1 MRFLLRVF
9 AETALVSPRLARTRF
24 GASLLL
30 LGLILIWL
38 CSRGL
43 DPVTT
48 VLQAGALGAVMGA
61 AWVAGNSR
69 DRAAL
74 ATALTHP
81 TTPLAI
87 ATGRWVATVLPAALL
102 TTACAI
108 VSGADGSAI
117 AAGSVAA
124 AAVGAIALATVLLLG
139 NGAAVMLFLVM
150 AVAGTIAPERLVGLT
165 HPGVVRLAAA
175 GVLELGPALWRYRDI
190 GTGDWLAM
198 VHALAWTGVG
208 VLLASALVA
217 RQRTASQ

>member
-1 MRFLLRVF
+1 MRFLHHVF
-9 AETALVSPRLARTRF
+9 AETALVAPRLARTRL
-24 GASLLL
+24 GTSLLL
-30 LGLILIWL
+30 LGVILIWL
-38 CSRGL
+38 RWRGL
-43 DPVTT
+43 DPVTA
-48 VLQAGALGAVMGA
+48 VLQAGALGAVTGA

-87 ATGRWVATVLPAALL
+87 ATGRWVAIVLPAALL
-102 TTACAI
+102 TIACAI
-108 VSGADGSAI
+108 ASSAHGSAI

-139 NGAAVMLFLVM
+139 NGAAVLLFLVIS
-150 AVAGTIAPERLVGLT
+150 VAGTIAPERLVGLA
-165 HPGVVRLAAA
+165 HPGVVRVAAA

-190 GTGDWLAM
+190 GTGDWLALL
-198 VHALAWTGVG
+198 HALAWTGVG

-217 RQRTASQ
+217 RQRTAAH

>member
-1 MRFLLRVF
+1 MRFLRRVF
-9 AETALVSPRLARTRF
+9 AETALVSPRLVRTRF

-48 VLQAGALGAVMGA
+48 VLQAGTLGAVMGA

-87 ATGRWVATVLPAALL
+87 ATGRWVAIVLPAALL

-217 RQRTASQ
+217 RQRTASH